1 MRKTN
6 SGDGAALPSPGCEK
20 GRVIFMNTMESLQ
33 KTFRETCP
41 PFDPK
46 AILDLIGRVAGSDCR
61 ERFTVRPLEVGET
74 DAFILSDR
82 EGRVDIQA
90 NSGVAAAGAF
100 RTYLGECLGMEY
112 TMLGRE
118 PLRLSPEDIRPVGKV
133 IRRESRFLYRY
144 FLNYCTFG
152 YTFAF
157 WDFPDF
163 ERLLDY
169 MAMSGYNL
177 ALNILGHETVV
188 RQALRTVGYPEEG
201 IRTSFAGPAFLP
213 WQWMQNLSE
222 HGGPLPDG
230 WFEARLDLARKF
242 NARAAELGIRVL
254 LPGFGGMVPKDF
266 GTVFPASRPI
276 VQGDWCGLARPDIL
290 PPDDP
295 MFGPLASAFYRAV
308 RELLGGEFSFFAVDP
323 FHEGG
328 ISQGVDLAAMGRTV
342 YETMAA
348 YFPRAVWVLQG
359 WQGNPSREL
368 FGEVDRSRVLITDLL
383 AQYRGDGELPF
394 DYFRGYPWLYC
405 TVNNFGAQRQLRGHA
420 ARSLRGPFD
429 SLRAPEPSLC
439 VGYGLMME
447 GLAADDVLY
456 DIYGEAAFREEA
468 PALPAYIRD
477 YARRRYRLNDGEA
490 LDTAARAWQV
500 MAEQVYVARN
510 DGVRESIFCARPGLH
525 LTKASVY
532 GTDCMPYAPG
542 ALSAVVENLFLLYD
556 ELKDRAAY
564 RFDLIDFTRQV
575 VSNKAWEVYGR
586 LMDAYDRR
594 DKACTEREKERFLS
608 LMELADGLC
617 SGCEEMRLDTWV
629 LQARQLGRPL
639 GAEALMEE
647 NARRII
653 TLWASREGSGLLH
666 DYAQKEWAGLLS
678 GLYRQR
684 WNRFFEALLSMEEP
698 KALEALDYL
707 DLEEGF
713 VTDTRLEGE
722 SPREGLDGLVD
733 RALREARS

>member
-1 MRKTN
+1 
-6 SGDGAALPSPGCEK
+6 
-20 GRVIFMNTMESLQ
+20 MNTMESVQ
-33 KTFRETCP
+33 KIFQETQP
-41 PFDPK
+41 PLNPQ
-46 AILDLIGRVAGSDCR
+46 AVLDLIGRVAGPDCR
-61 ERFTVRPLEVGET
+61 ERFTVRPLAGGQT
-74 DAFILSDR
+74 DAFVLSDR
-82 EGRVDIQA
+82 EGKVDIQA

-100 RTYLGECLGMEY
+100 RTYLGECLGREY
-112 TMLGRE
+112 VLLGRE
-118 PLRLSPEDIRPVGKV
+118 PLNLSSGDIRPVGRE

-177 ALNILGHETVV
+177 ALNILGHEAVV
-188 RQALRTVGYPEEG
+188 RQALRAVGYPEEG
-201 IRTSFAGPAFLP
+201 LRAYFAGPAFLP

-230 WFEARLDLARKF
+230 WFETRVELARKF
-242 NARAAELGIRVL
+242 NARAADLGIRVL

-266 GTVFPASRPI
+266 GTVFSASRPI

-295 MFGPLASAFYRAV
+295 MFAPLASAFYKAV
-308 RELLGGEFSFFAVDP
+308 EELLGREFSFFAVDP

-328 ISQGVDLAAMGRTV
+328 ISQGVDLAVMGRTV
-342 YETMAA
+342 YEAMAA
-348 YFPRAVWVLQG
+348 YSPRAVWVLQG
-359 WQGNPSREL
+359 WQDNPSRDL
-368 FGEVDRSRVLITDLL
+368 FTGLDPSRVLITDLL
-383 AQYRGDGELPF
+383 AQYREDGEKPF
-394 DYFRGYPWLYC
+394 DYFAGRPWLYC
-405 TVNNFGAQRQLRGHA
+405 TVNNFGAQRQLRGNV
-420 ARSLRGPFD
+420 ARSLKGPFD
-429 SLRAPEPSLC
+429 SLKAPEPSLC
-439 VGYGLMME
+439 LGYGMMME

-468 PALPAYIRD
+468 PDLPAYIRD
-477 YARRRYRLNDGEA
+477 YARRRYRLDGGPA
-490 LDTAARAWQV
+490 LDTAARAWQI
-500 MAEQVYVARN
+500 MAERVYVTGA
-510 DGVRESIFCARPGLH
+510 DGVRESIFCARPGLR

-532 GTDCMPYAPG
+532 GTDCMPYAPE
-542 ALSAVVENLFLLYD
+542 ALATAVEILSGLYD

-564 RFDLIDFTRQV
+564 RFDLIDFTRQM

-594 DKACTEREKERFLS
+594 DTAGMEREKERFLS
-608 LMELADGLC
+608 LMALADGLC
-617 SGCEEMRLDTWV
+617 SGCGEMRLDTWV
-629 LQARQLGRPL
+629 LQARELGRPL

-653 TLWASREGSGLLH
+653 TLWASREGSAFLH

-684 WNRFFEALLSMEEP
+684 WERFFEALLSMEEP
-698 KALEALDYL
+698 QVLEALDYL

-713 VTDTRLEGE
+713 VTDTSLETAELQGD
-722 SPREGLDGLVD
+722 LAALVA
-733 RALREARS
+733 RALEETA

>member
-1 MRKTN
+1 
-6 SGDGAALPSPGCEK
+6 
-20 GRVIFMNTMESLQ
+20 MNTMESLQ
-33 KTFRETCP
+33 KTFRETRP
-41 PFDPK
+41 PFDPQ
-46 AILDLIGRVAGSDCR
+46 AILELIGRVAGPDCP
-61 ERFTVRPLEVGET
+61 ERFTVRPLEGGDT

-82 EGRVDIQA
+82 EGKVDIQA

-100 RTYLGECLGMEY
+100 RTYLGECLGLQY
-112 TMLGRE
+112 TLLGRE
-118 PLRLSPEDIRPVGKV
+118 PLNLSSGDIRPVGRE
-133 IRRESRFLYRY
+133 IRRNSRFLYRY

-157 WDFPDF
+157 WEFPDF

-177 ALNILGHETVV
+177 ALNILGHEAVV

-201 IRTSFAGPAFLP
+201 IRAYFAGPAFLP

-222 HGGPLPDG
+222 HGGPLPEG
-230 WFEARLDLARKF
+230 WFATRLELARKF

-295 MFGPLASAFYRAV
+295 MFRPLAAAFYQAV

-328 ISQGVDLAAMGRTV
+328 ISQGVDLAVMGRTV
-342 YETMAA
+342 YEAMAA
-348 YFPRAVWVLQG
+348 YSPRAVWVLQG
-359 WQGNPSREL
+359 WQDNPARDL
-368 FGEVDRSRVLITDLL
+368 FGGVDRSRVLITDLL
-383 AQYRGDGELPF
+383 AQYRGDGETPF
-394 DYFRGYPWLYC
+394 DYFGGYPWLYC
-405 TVNNFGAQRQLRGHA
+405 TVNNFGAQRQLRGHV
-420 ARSLRGPFD
+420 ARSLEGPFD
-429 SLRAPEPSLC
+429 SLRVPEPSLC
-439 VGYGLMME
+439 LGYGMMME

-456 DIYGEAAFREEA
+456 DIYGEAAFREKA
-468 PALPAYIRD
+468 PALPAYIRG
-477 YARRRYRLNDGEA
+477 YARRRYRLADGGT
-490 LDTAARAWQV
+490 LDTAVRAWQV
-500 MAEQVYVARN
+500 MAEQVYVAGM

-532 GTDCMPYAPG
+532 GTDCMPYTPE
-542 ALSAVVENLFLLYD
+542 ALATAVEILFGLYG

-564 RFDLIDFTRQV
+564 RFDLIDFTRQM

-594 DKACTEREKERFLS
+594 DVAGMEREKERFLS

-617 SGCEEMRLDTWV
+617 SGCQEMRLDTWV
-629 LQARQLGRPL
+629 LQARELGRPL

-653 TLWASREGSGLLH
+653 TLWASREGSAFLH

-684 WNRFFEALLSMEEP
+684 WERFFEALLSMEEP

-713 VTDTRLEGE
+713 VTGTRLVVET
-722 SPREGLDGLVD
+722 PQEGLDDLVG